1 MTAEFRPRLLRFRP
15 GNRQGSI
22 CCSDRGVTILVAP
35 PRAAGSPRKGR
46 EIISLLLDLAS
57 RDRARTPG
65 SRPNPNI
72 RDSKHDSDAIGWA
85 AFFTRPE
92 IVQILGDH
100 ATNAPD
106 SSGY

>member
-1 MTAEFRPRLLRFRP
+1 MRR
-15 GNRQGSI
+15 GNRECKKERCEEDDEQPTHKRS
-22 CCSDRGVTILVAP
+22 TPNAVAP
-35 PRAAGSPRKGR
+35 TSAAGSPRKGQ